1 MVILWLF
8 IGDSAMVK
16 QVIIDKG
23 IPFLEGVFPPEIEVL
38 YLSPEDITPEAVR
51 YADALFV
58 RTRTQINKE
67 LLHGSNVRFV
77 ATATI
82 GFDHIDQ
89 DYCREAGIHWVSC
102 PGCNAQAVCDYVE
115 EAIATY
121 SAASYSPQ
129 SGRPIGGTPSYS
141 SPCERPI
148 LGIIGYG
155 HVGKLVAQM
164 AERKGYKVLLS
175 DPPLGIG
182 LPLEQLAPLCDVL
195 TFHTPLTRE
204 GEYPT
209 YHLCDANILRLCKPG
224 TLIINAA
231 RGGVIDEQAL
241 LSCLSPLA
249 SSPQRLIASID
260 CWENEPNINQELLK
274 HIELASFHIAGYS
287 IQGKMNASEMCLHAF
302 CEFFSL
308 PILSINKKVVPLQGD
323 SEPGWLKRISDQLK
337 AQPEHFEQL
346 RKQYKLR

>member
-1 MVILWLF
+1 MI
-8 IGDSAMVK
+8 K

-23 IPFLEGVFPPEIEVL
+23 IPFLEGVFPPEIEVRH
-38 YLSPEDITPEAVR
+38 LSPEEITPEAVCH
-51 YADALFV
+51 ADALFI
-58 RTRTQINKE
+58 RTRTQTNKE
-67 LLHGSNVRFV
+67 LLQGSRVRFV

-121 SAASYSPQ
+121 SAASDSPQ
-129 SGRPIGGTPSYS
+129 SGRPI
-141 SPCERPI
+141 
-148 LGIIGYG
+148 LGIVGYG

-164 AERKGYKVLLS
+164 AQNKGYRVLLS

-182 LPLEQLAPLCDVL
+182 LSLQEMAPQCDII
-195 TFHTPLTRE
+195 TFHTPLTHD

-209 YHLCDANILRLCKPG
+209 YHLCDAKILRRCKPG

-231 RGGVIDEQAL
+231 RGGIIDEQAL
-241 LSCLSPLA
+241 LSTLNTKHSTLNYKTA
-249 SSPQRLIASID
+249 ID
-260 CWENEPNINQELLK
+260 CWENEPNLNQELLK
-274 HIELASFHIAGYS
+274 HVDLASFHIAGYS
-287 IQGKMNASEMCLHAF
+287 IQGKMNASEMCLRAF

-308 PILSINKKVVPLQGD
+308 PILSINKKVVPLHGD
-323 SEPGWLKRISDQLK
+323 SEPGWLKRISAQLK
-337 AQPEHFEQL
+337 ASPEHFEQL

>member
-1 MVILWLF
+1 
-8 IGDSAMVK
+8 MVK

-23 IPFLEGVFPPEIEVL
+23 IPFLEGVFPPEIDVH
-38 YLSPEDITPEAVR
+38 YLSPEQITPEAVR
-51 YADALFV
+51 CADALFV
-58 RTRTQINKE
+58 RTRTQINE
-67 LLHGSNVRFV
+67 ALLHGSNIRFV

-89 DYCREAGIHWVSC
+89 DYCRRAGIHWVSC

-115 EAIATY
+115 EAIV
-121 SAASYSPQ
+121 SFNSSHFR
-129 SGRPIGGTPSYS
+129 GRTGGGFTIG
-141 SPCERPI
+141 I
-148 LGIIGYG
+148 VGYG

-241 LSCLSPLA
+241 LSRLSTFNLQL
-249 SSPQRLIASID
+249 STSID

-274 HIELASFHIAGYS
+274 HVDLASFHIAGYS
-287 IQGKMNASEMCLHAF
+287 IQGKMNASEMCLRAF

-308 PILSINKKVVPLQGD
+308 PILSINKKAVPLQGD

-337 AQPEHFEQL
+337 AAPEHFEQL
-346 RKQYKLR
+346 RKAYPLR

>member
-1 MVILWLF
+1 MI
-8 IGDSAMVK
+8 K
-16 QVIIDKG
+16 QVVVDKG
-23 IPFLEGVFPPEIEVL
+23 IPFLDGVFSPEIDVRF
-38 YLSPEDITPEAVR
+38 LSPEEITSDSVR
-51 YADALFV
+51 HADALFV
-58 RTRTQINKE
+58 RTRTKINKE

-89 DYCREAGIHWVSC
+89 DYCREAGVHWVSC

-115 EAIATY
+115 EAI
-121 SAASYSPQ
+121 
-129 SGRPIGGTPSYS
+129 S
-141 SPCERPI
+141 SIKSDKSE
-148 LGIIGYG
+148 LTVGVIGYG

-164 AERKGYKVLLS
+164 AEKRGYKVLLS

-182 LPLEQLAPLCDVL
+182 LSLEQLAPQCDVL

-209 YHLCDANILRLCKPG
+209 YHLCDENILRRCKPG

-231 RGGVIDEQAL
+231 RGGVVDEQAL
-241 LSCLSPLA
+241 IPFLSPH
-249 SSPQRLIASID
+249 RLIACID
-260 CWENEPNINQELLK
+260 CWDGEPKLNQELLK
-274 HIELASFHIAGYS
+274 KVNLASFHIAGYS
-287 IQGKMNASEMCLHAF
+287 IQGKMNASEMCLRAF

-308 PILSINKKVVPLQGD
+308 PILSINKKAVPLQGD
-323 SEPGWLKRISDQLK
+323 SEKGWLLRITEQLK
-337 AQPEHFEQL
+337 ANPEQFEQF

>member
-1 MVILWLF
+1 
-8 IGDSAMVK
+8 MVK

-38 YLSPEDITPEAVR
+38 HLSPEDITPESVR

-129 SGRPIGGTPSYS
+129 S
-141 SPCERPI
+141 ERPI
-148 LGIIGYG
+148 LGLIGYG

-182 LPLEQLAPLCDVL
+182 VSINELAPLCDVL
-195 TFHTPLTRE
+195 TFHTPLTHD
-204 GEYPT
+204 GEHPT
-209 YHLCDANILRLCKPG
+209 YHLCDETILRLCKPG

-241 LSCLSPLA
+241 LSSLSPLA
-249 SSPQRLIASID
+249 SSPHRLIASID
-260 CWENEPNINQELLK
+260 CWENEPNLNQNGRA
-274 HIELASFHIAGYS
+274 H
-287 IQGKMNASEMCLHAF
+287 
-302 CEFFSL
+302 
-308 PILSINKKVVPLQGD
+308 D
-323 SEPGWLKRISDQLK
+323 
-337 AQPEHFEQL
+337 
-346 RKQYKLR
+346 

>member
-1 MVILWLF
+1 MI
-8 IGDSAMVK
+8 K
-16 QVIIDKG
+16 QVVIDRG
-23 IPFLEGVFPPEIEVL
+23 IPFLDGVFPPEIDVRF
-38 YLSPEDITPEAVR
+38 LSPEEITSDSVR
-51 YADALFV
+51 HADALFV
-58 RTRTQINKE
+58 RTRTKIDKE

-89 DYCREAGIHWVSC
+89 DYCHEAGIHWVSC

-115 EAIATY
+115 EAI
-121 SAASYSPQ
+121 
-129 SGRPIGGTPSYS
+129 S
-141 SPCERPI
+141 SI
-148 LGIIGYG
+148 KFNNSKLTVGVIGYG
-155 HVGKLVAQM
+155 HVGKLVARM
-164 AERKGYKVLLS
+164 AEKRRYTVLLS

-182 LPLEQLAPLCDVL
+182 LSLEQLAPQCDVL

-209 YHLCDANILRLCKPG
+209 YHLCDANILRRCKPG

-241 LSCLSPLA
+241 LSQLSTLV
-249 SSPQRLIASID
+249 QRSRSFERMRDKNSQLSTAID
-260 CWENEPNINQELLK
+260 CWEGEPNVNQELLRK
-274 HIELASFHIAGYS
+274 VDLASFHIAGYS
-287 IQGKMNASEMCLHAF
+287 IQGKMNASEMCLRAF

-308 PILSINKKVVPLQGD
+308 PILSINKKAVPLQGD
-323 SEPGWLKRISDQLK
+323 SEKGWLLRITEQLK
-337 AQPEHFEQL
+337 ANPEQFEQF

>member
-1 MVILWLF
+1 MI
-8 IGDSAMVK
+8 K
-16 QVIIDKG
+16 QVIVDKG
-23 IPFLEGVFPPEIEVL
+23 IPFLEGVFPPEIDVR
-38 YLSPEDITPEAVR
+38 YLSPEEITPEVVR
-51 YADALFV
+51 CADALFV
-58 RTRTQINKE
+58 RTRTRVNKE
-67 LLHGSNVRFV
+67 LLLGSNIRFV

-115 EAIATY
+115 EAISSIKLGE
-121 SAASYSPQ
+121 SALTV
-129 SGRPIGGTPSYS
+129 GVV
-141 SPCERPI
+141 
-148 LGIIGYG
+148 GYG
-155 HVGKLVAQM
+155 HVGKLVVQM
-164 AERKGYKVLLS
+164 AQRRGYKVLLS

-182 LPLEQLAPLCDVL
+182 MSLEQLAPLCDVL

-209 YHLCDANILRLCKPG
+209 YHLCGANILRLCSP
-224 TLIINAA
+224 TALIINAA

-241 LSCLSPLA
+241 IHHI
-249 SSPQRLIASID
+249 SSSSKGERGGIVID
-260 CWENEPNINQELLK
+260 CWENEPDLNQELLQ
-274 HIELASFHIAGYS
+274 HVDLASFHIAGYS
-287 IQGKMNASEMCLHAF
+287 IQGKMNASEMCLRAF

-308 PILSINKKVVPLQGD
+308 PILSINKKLVPLQGD

-337 AQPEHFEQL
+337 AAPEHFEQL

>member
-1 MVILWLF
+1 
-8 IGDSAMVK
+8 MVK

-38 YLSPEDITPEAVR
+38 YLSPEDITPAAVR

-115 EAIATY
+115 EAIA
-121 SAASYSPQ
+121 
-129 SGRPIGGTPSYS
+129 S
-141 SPCERPI
+141 SPHCLIASSPLTI
-148 LGIIGYG
+148 GIIGYG

-209 YHLCDANILRLCKPG
+209 YHLCDANILRRCKPG

-241 LSCLSPLA
+241 LSQLSYTNSA
-249 SSPQRLIASID
+249 SDRSSKGEIRTLNSQLSTAID
-260 CWENEPNINQELLK
+260 CWENEPNLNQELLK
-274 HIELASFHIAGYS
+274 HVELASFHIAGYS

-323 SEPGWLKRISDQLK
+323 SESGWLKRISDQLK
-337 AQPEHFEQL
+337 AAPEHFEQL

>member
-1 MVILWLF
+1 MR
-8 IGDSAMVK
+8 
-16 QVIIDKG
+16 VIIDRG
-23 IPFLEGVFPPEIEVL
+23 IPFLEGVIEPYAQVL
-38 YLSPEDITPEAVR
+38 YLSPEEITPVVVKDV
-51 YADALFV
+51 DALFV

-67 LLHGSNVRFV
+67 LLQGSNIRFV

-115 EAIATY
+115 EAI
-121 SAASYSPQ
+121 SSIK
-129 SGRPIGGTPSYS
+129 SGENALTIGV
-141 SPCERPI
+141 
-148 LGIIGYG
+148 IGYG
-155 HVGKLVAQM
+155 HVGQLVAQM
-164 AERKGYKVLLS
+164 AQKRGYQVLLS

-182 LPLEQLAPLCDVL
+182 MSLEQLAPLCDVL

-209 YHLCDANILRLCKPG
+209 YHLCDANILRLCKPN

-241 LSCLSPLA
+241 LSTLNT
-249 SSPQRLIASID
+249 QRSTLNYTTAID
-260 CWENEPNINQELLK
+260 CWEGEPDLNRELLK
-274 HIELASFHIAGYS
+274 HVDLASFHIAGYS
-287 IQGKMNASEMCLHAF
+287 IQGKMNASEMCLRAF

-308 PILSINKKVVPLQGD
+308 PILSINKKAVPLQGD
-323 SEPGWLKRISDQLK
+323 SEKGWLMRITEQLK
-337 AQPEHFEQL
+337 ASPEHFEQL
-346 RKQYKLR
+346 RKQYRLR

>member
-1 MVILWLF
+1 MI
-8 IGDSAMVK
+8 K
-16 QVIIDKG
+16 QVVIDRG
-23 IPFLEGVFPPEIEVL
+23 IPFLDGVFPPEIDVRF
-38 YLSPEDITPEAVR
+38 LSPEEITSDSVR
-51 YADALFV
+51 HADALFV
-58 RTRTQINKE
+58 RTRTKINKE

-115 EAIATY
+115 EAI
-121 SAASYSPQ
+121 
-129 SGRPIGGTPSYS
+129 S
-141 SPCERPI
+141 SI
-148 LGIIGYG
+148 KFNNSKLTVGVIGYG
-155 HVGKLVAQM
+155 HIGKLVARM
-164 AERKGYKVLLS
+164 AEKRGYKVLLS

-182 LPLEQLAPLCDVL
+182 LSLEQLAPLCDVL

-209 YHLCDANILRLCKPG
+209 YHLCDANILRRCKPG

-241 LSCLSPLA
+241 LSTLNTKHSTLNYKTA
-249 SSPQRLIASID
+249 ID
-260 CWENEPNINQELLK
+260 CWENEPNLNQELLRK
-274 HIELASFHIAGYS
+274 VNLASFHIAGYS
-287 IQGKMNASEMCLHAF
+287 IQGKMNASEMCLRAF

-308 PILSINKKVVPLQGD
+308 PILSINKKAVPLQGD
-323 SEPGWLKRISDQLK
+323 SAPGWLKRISNQLK
-337 AQPEHFEQL
+337 AAPEHFEQL

>member
-1 MVILWLF
+1 MRIV
-8 IGDSAMVK
+8 
-16 QVIIDKG
+16 IDKG
-23 IPFLEGVFPPEIEVL
+23 IPFLEEIFPPEIEVL
-38 YLSPEDITPEAVR
+38 YLSPEDITSEAVR
-51 YADALFV
+51 HADALFI
-58 RTRTQINKE
+58 RTRTQVNRE
-67 LLHGSNVRFV
+67 LLLGSKVRFV

-115 EAIATY
+115 EAI
-121 SAASYSPQ
+121 SSIK
-129 SGRPIGGTPSYS
+129 PIEDALT
-141 SPCERPI
+141 I
-148 LGIIGYG
+148 GIIGYG
-155 HVGKLVAQM
+155 HVGKLVATM
-164 AERKGYKVLLS
+164 AEKHGYKVLLS

-182 LPLEQLAPLCDVL
+182 MSLKELAPLCDVL

-209 YHLCDANILRLCKPG
+209 YHLCNADILDLCKPN
-224 TLIINAA
+224 TIIINAA

-241 LSCLSPLA
+241 LSTVNCQLST
-249 SSPQRLIASID
+249 IID
-260 CWENEPNINQELLK
+260 CWEGEPNLNQELLK
-274 HIELASFHIAGYS
+274 KVDLASFHIAGYS
-287 IQGKMNASEMCLHAF
+287 LQGKMNASEMCLKAF

-308 PILSINKKVVPLQGD
+308 PILSINKKAVSLQGD

-337 AQPEHFEQL
+337 AMPEHFEKL